1 MPKFSIIIPIYNVE
15 AYLRKC
21 VASILAQTCQD
32 FELLLIDDGSPDGS
46 GKLCDEFA
54 AQSPLVR
61 AVHQPNGGAGAA
73 RNHGIALSTG
83 EYLLFVD
90 GDDYLEPNLL
100 SELSAAMEKTDADL
114 YLFGAIV
121 ERDGKK
127 VGELHERVPVGTLC
141 NGADA
146 PELFFGIMAPWN
158 RAYRRT
164 LFTEN
169 DISFATRVWY
179 EDIRVVTKLNAVA
192 ASVLRLEGAYYNYLQ
207 RDGSAMNNKNAARN
221 AEIIAAFDDILSW
234 YETHGLLDRYRDEL
248 TFLAIEH
255 LLIAA
260 TVRVL
265 LIDRRSPLVGQFRA
279 YMEQRFPDFRTN
291 PHLPLLD
298 CNRRLI
304 YRLLLKKHYAAVRF
318 IFRAKNRLK

>member
-1 MPKFSIIIPIYNVE
+1 
-15 AYLRKC
+15 
-21 VASILAQTCQD
+21 
-32 FELLLIDDGSPDGS
+32 
-46 GKLCDEFA
+46 
-54 AQSPLVR
+54 
-61 AVHQPNGGAGAA
+61 
-73 RNHGIALSTG
+73 
-83 EYLLFVD
+83 
-90 GDDYLEPNLL
+90 
-100 SELSAAMEKTDADL
+100 
-114 YLFGAIV
+114 
-121 ERDGKK
+121 
-127 VGELHERVPVGTLC
+127 
-141 NGADA
+141 
-146 PELFFGIMAPWN
+146 
-158 RAYRRT
+158 
-164 LFTEN
+164 
-169 DISFATRVWY
+169 
-179 EDIRVVTKLNAVA
+179 
-192 ASVLRLEGAYYNYLQ
+192 
-207 RDGSAMNNKNAARN
+207 MNNKNAARN
-221 AEIIAAFDDILSW
+221 AEIIAAFDNILSW